1 MPLASR
7 RVARVVF
14 CGVTPSASSRPRVL
28 VLRRGRDGI
37 AMRPR
42 RDRASRRASTRAR
55 MRAREVFA
63 LPPLRCELSQ
73 VRDVLSALLHTIV
86 FARALG
92 CCAPEGRAMRARGR
106 ALRHVRRRRGGR
118 EDRGEDKRPRAMG
131 AEDGRRGGGR
141 GGELLRAR
149 AGQAE
154 TRRRA
159 ARGAER
165 RTNATGGSA
174 RGEWVLGTVEDR
186 IGDF

>member
-1 MPLASR
+1 
-7 RVARVVF
+7 
-14 CGVTPSASSRPRVL
+14 
-28 VLRRGRDGI
+28 
-37 AMRPR
+37 MRPR

-92 CCAPEGRAMRARGR
+92 CCAPRDARCERVDVHYVTCGDGAVDGKIEEKIN
-106 ALRHVRRRRGGR
+106 ALVRWALKTGG
-118 EDRGEDKRPRAMG
+118 G
-131 AEDGRRGGGR
+131 GGGR